1 LSSLSRDKR
10 VETNNDL
17 RGAQRRA
24 TEREDTE
31 MEESKRRW
39 GDRRDATLLR
49 DADSMHFIMGVV
61 YPNRPDNEAYISERV
76 DLENV
81 KAFLAKKNY
90 EGIEFKYTF
99 FHVVLTAL
107 VKTITLRP
115 KLNRFYKNENYYQR
129 HEVTAGFTMKKRF
142 EDHAEEG
149 LAFLHAKPEDT
160 IDTVHEELMR
170 QITGYRADK
179 HDKTGDA
186 MDLFNRLPRGLSK
199 FIVHILM
206 WFDKHGWVPQSL
218 IANDANYASVF
229 LTNLGSIQCD
239 AVYHHL
245 NNYGTNSIMIS
256 VGTIH
261 KEELIMP
268 DGHKEIRDV
277 VNIGATV
284 DERIADGFYFARSI
298 KLVKHVFAHPELLDL
313 PLSEN
318 SGYDYK

>member
-1 LSSLSRDKR
+1 MTKR
-10 VETNNDL
+10 VEKNNDL
-17 RGAQRRA
+17 RGAVRRT

-129 HEVTAGFTMKKRF
+129 HEVTAGFTMQKRF
-142 EDHAEEG
+142 DDRAEEG

-170 QITGYRADK
+170 QRK
-179 HDKTGDA
+179 RR
-186 MDLFNRLPRGLSK
+186 F
-199 FIVHILM
+199 
-206 WFDKHGWVPQSL
+206 
-218 IANDANYASVF
+218 
-229 LTNLGSIQCD
+229 
-239 AVYHHL
+239 
-245 NNYGTNSIMIS
+245 
-256 VGTIH
+256 
-261 KEELIMP
+261 
-268 DGHKEIRDV
+268 
-277 VNIGATV
+277 
-284 DERIADGFYFARSI
+284 
-298 KLVKHVFAHPELLDL
+298 
-313 PLSEN
+313 
-318 SGYDYK
+318 

>member
-1 LSSLSRDKR
+1 MTKR
-10 VETNNDL
+10 VEKNNDL
-17 RGAQRRA
+17 RGAVRRT

-142 EDHAEEG
+142 DDRAEEG

-160 IDTVHEELMR
+160 IDTVHDELMR

-229 LTNLGSIQCD
+229 LTNLGSIKLRCG
-239 AVYHHL
+239 YHHL
-245 NNYGTNSIMIS
+245 STWGTTSIFA
-256 VGTIH
+256 V
-261 KEELIMP
+261 
-268 DGHKEIRDV
+268 
-277 VNIGATV
+277 IGEKKWTPLYNEHGFVKMRETLDIGLTV
-284 DERIADGFYFARSI
+284 DERIADGYYYAKSI
-298 KLVKHVFAHPELLDL
+298 RLFKYLMEHPELLER
-313 PLSEN
+313 PIGEEV
-318 SGYDYK
+318 DYE